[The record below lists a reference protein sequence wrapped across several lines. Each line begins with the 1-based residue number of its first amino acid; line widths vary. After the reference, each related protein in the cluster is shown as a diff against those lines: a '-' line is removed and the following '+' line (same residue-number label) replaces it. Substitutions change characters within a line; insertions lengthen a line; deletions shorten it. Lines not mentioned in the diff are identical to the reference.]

1 MNAPAPP
8 EAGRLAPSRQ
18 NLSGLA
24 GLACPAWVHAS
35 AVVLGE
41 QGLLITGAPGSGKS
55 RLTRHLID
63 LATAQG
69 RFAALAGDD
78 RVRLRVSHG
87 RLLASGHPAI
97 AGRMELRGLGV
108 LSCTAIDSVRIAAV
122 VALLPPGCDL
132 LPRLPLQESQPIEI
146 SGSKIREFG
155 LDGSAA
161 ASPAVTRALYALCAT
176 DWRGQILHI

>member
-1 MNAPAPP
+1 MNAPALLNI
-8 EAGRLAPSRQ
+8 ASLAPNRQ
-18 NLSGLA
+18 SLSGLA
-24 GLACPAWVHAS
+24 GMVCPAWVHAS

-41 QGLLITGAPGSGKS
+41 HGLLITGAPGSGKT
-55 RLTRHLID
+55 RLARQLID
-63 LATAQG
+63 LAAAQG

-97 AGRMELRGLGV
+97 AGRMELRGLGI
-108 LSCTAIDSVRIAAV
+108 LSCDAIDSVCITAV
-122 VALLPPGCDL
+122 VALLPQGCDL

-155 LDGSAA
+155 LDVSAA
-161 ASPAVTRALYALCAT
+161 ASPAVTGALSALCAM